1 MQDEHKLNIYNEAYA
16 LSLDIYKIKFP
27 EDERF
32 GMRQQ
37 IRRASMS
44 VALNIAESCGK
55 DSQADFKRGL
65 YISMGSLK
73 ETEAVID
80 FSKDL
85 GYISSGQHK
94 EFKDRI
100 ESLGKQINSL
110 IQKIKEENNQ

>member
-1 MQDEHKLNIYNEAYA
+1 MQDHHKLTIYNEAYA

-27 EDERF
+27 DDERF

-44 VALNIAESCGK
+44 VALNIAEGAGK
-55 DSQADFKRGL
+55 DSQADFKRAL
-65 YISMGSLK
+65 YISLGSLK

-94 EFKDRI
+94 EFKERI
-100 ESLGKQINSL
+100 IALGKQINSF
-110 IQKIKEENNQ
+110 IQKLKTED